1 MASDRVVLSHTMS
14 SQPEF
19 LYLVTI
25 VNGTYACE
33 NDGTLNRILKHEI
46 GFQGFVMSDWQGTM
60 STLGAEAGLDVSV
73 FRLSPRG
80 LNMLAD
86 FASVLP

>member
-1 MASDRVVLSHTMS
+1 MSNRVVLSHIVS
-14 SQPEF
+14 FQPEF
-19 LYLVTI
+19 LSLVTV

-60 STLGAEAGLDVSV
+60 STLGAEAGLDVSFIV
-73 FRLSPRG
+73 FRPRPIE
-80 LNMLAD
+80 
-86 FASVLP
+86 V